1 MDEGVVLW
9 DSNGEVALANPAA
22 KRLWDGPFDID
33 QVSPTQEVAGPV
45 AVERGSRQI
54 AVTLTDLGRGH
65 LAILRDITAERTLEQ
80 KRREMQRLVSHE
92 LKTPLSSIAGFGE
105 NLERYDLD
113 GEEQRRV
120 ASLIR
125 GEAQRLQEMVTVFL
139 DLERLG
145 GGHWDGATETV
156 DLGRLVDSR
165 LEVLE
170 AAAASK
176 DVGIARSL
184 ADGCRARAVPSLLDR
199 VVDNL
204 VGNAI
209 KYTDAGDVIEV
220 AVAPTGDAVRLTVRD
235 HGPGI
240 PDDGMVRLFDRF
252 YRVPGVKGT
261 GAGLGLALVKEVVDW
276 HGGCIEIDSE
286 IGAGSTFTVV
296 LPAMRED

>member
-1 MDEGVVLW
+1 
-9 DSNGEVALANPAA
+9 AA

-33 QVSPTQEVAGPV
+33 QVSPTQEVAGPL

-156 DLGRLVDSR
+156 DLGHLVNSR

-184 ADGCRARAVPSLLDR
+184 ADGCRVRAVPSLLDR

-204 VGNAI
+204 VG
-209 KYTDAGDVIEV
+209 KRGSPHRSRSRAGN
-220 AVAPTGDAVRLTVRD
+220 PRRRN
-235 HGPGI
+235 GPALRSFL
-240 PDDGMVRLFDRF
+240 P
-252 YRVPGVKGT
+252 GT
-261 GAGLGLALVKEVVDW
+261 GGQGRRCRPRA
-276 HGGCIEIDSE
+276 
-286 IGAGSTFTVV
+286 GAGQ
-296 LPAMRED
+296 RGG